1 MKKLISLFSIL
12 FIALSLNAQ
21 NYKINVDKALVEFN
35 YVSEE
40 TTGTIKGVTG
50 EISFNPSDLSSF
62 KFEGN
67 ANVKSI
73 NTSNKMR
80 DSHLNSAEYFHTE
93 LYPHI
98 SFKAKEL
105 AKKDGQFVLKGDMT
119 IKDIV
124 KNEEILFNFED
135 GAFSGR
141 CVIYSND
148 YNIHTQKTREKSK
161 ILIKITVPV
170 L

>member
-1 MKKLISLFSIL
+1 MKRMYNIEFIL
-12 FIALSLNAQ
+12 D
-21 NYKINVDKALVEFN
+21 NYHEWKGEKDEFKK
-35 YVSEE
+35 YVL
-40 TTGTIKGVTG
+40 
-50 EISFNPSDLSSF
+50 D
-62 KFEGN
+62 
-67 ANVKSI
+67 
-73 NTSNKMR
+73 
-80 DSHLNSAEYFHTE
+80 
-93 LYPHI
+93 
-98 SFKAKEL
+98 KAKEL
-105 AKKDGQFVLKGDMT
+105 SKKDGQFVLKGDMT

-141 CVIYSND
+141 CIIYSND